1 VAVISSLNPISITHY
16 LPFFLQTHCS
26 VIILVVPFVDVVTM
40 QPSSLPIVLV
50 MKLKFALW
58 AFLLQLLMLQVP
70 PGILKGALVVLQ
82 PAMMMVLWVVLLH
95 ALQLPHGVLQVQ
107 LGVLQVPLVVLV
119 AAMVIALRAFLLQ
132 VLVLQLAW

>member
-1 VAVISSLNPISITHY
+1 
-16 LPFFLQTHCS
+16 
-26 VIILVVPFVDVVTM
+26 M
-40 QPSSLPIVLV
+40 QPSSLPIVQV

-58 AFLLQLLMLQVP
+58 AFLLQLLVLQVP

-95 ALQLPHGVLQVQ
+95 VLQLPHGVLQVQ